1 MTLIVYTYI
10 TFFTAANIDTLN
22 KEYLKFMQHNVRRLI
37 YSRDDISACLL
48 LDMKTDS
55 WKKNSTVACLNQS
68 LCVKSSYCSRLTCLW
83 RPQGGA
89 VLSERDFAQWKGKIS
104 AWGLKVVIFPAGKF
118 QWLIIIIII
127 CSKAVKQVFS
137 RLFIISEMTKKPIVA
152 LISKQLWPIISKS
165 FLDLTDLEK
174 GREGRRWP
182 CCGHGAP
189 YWAPLWVCITSA
201 ACEDTGWLA
210 VRFVHIQRQRGKV
223 AEHPSTG
230 RRWESPKC
238 RCDIGGRKTQKT
250 VEGKMSG
257 GIGISAGAAL
267 EPHRFLL

>member
-1 MTLIVYTYI
+1 MI
-10 TFFTAANIDTLN
+10 F
-22 KEYLKFMQHNVRRLI
+22 
-37 YSRDDISACLL
+37 LL
-48 LDMKTDS
+48 VCCSIWKQIHE
-55 WKKNSTVACLNQS
+55 KKNSTVACLNQS

-89 VLSERDFAQWKGKIS
+89 VLSEQDFAQWKGKIS
-104 AWGLKVVIFPAGKF
+104 AWGLKVVIFPAGKI
-118 QWLIIIIII
+118 QWLII
-127 CSKAVKQVFS
+127 KY
-137 RLFIISEMTKKPIVA
+137 LFKGCQTGVQSSFHYSWNDQKTIVA
-152 LISKQLWPIISKS
+152 LISKQLWPNISKS
-165 FLDLTDLEK
+165 FLHLTDLEK
-174 GREGRRWP
+174 EREGRRWP

-267 EPHRFLL
+267 EPHRFLLSIFFSRRCSITVSCCGSVEC

>member
-1 MTLIVYTYI
+1 MLSQVIVVASLA
-10 TFFTAANIDTLN
+10 FED
-22 KEYLKFMQHNVRRLI
+22 RREAL
-37 YSRDDISACLL
+37 SFRNGIS
-48 LDMKTDS
+48 
-55 WKKNSTVACLNQS
+55 
-68 LCVKSSYCSRLTCLW
+68 
-83 RPQGGA
+83 
-89 VLSERDFAQWKGKIS
+89 LSERERLALEDWRLSFSQQ
-104 AWGLKVVIFPAGKF
+104 GKF
-118 QWLIIIIII
+118 SDWSSNI

-137 RLFIISEMTKKPIVA
+137 RLFIISEMIKKTIVA

-165 FLDLTDLEK
+165 FLHLTDLGK

-238 RCDIGGRKTQKT
+238 RCNIGGRKTPK
-250 VEGKMSG
+250 KRG
-257 GIGISAGAAL
+257 GENVRWDRNQRRRRLGA
-267 EPHRFLL
+267 PQIFVVDFFFPPMFNNR